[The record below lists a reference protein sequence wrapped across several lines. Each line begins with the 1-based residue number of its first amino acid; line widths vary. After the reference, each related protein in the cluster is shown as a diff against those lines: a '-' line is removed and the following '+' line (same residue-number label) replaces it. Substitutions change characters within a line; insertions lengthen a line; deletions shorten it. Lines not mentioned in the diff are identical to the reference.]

1 MNQTEPQTSTGNGEL
16 AVAVSD
22 ELSFSDS
29 AMALVTTDPTHRV
42 VQLNSARKKPVSV
55 KPTASI
61 SEAITL
67 MMTHNF
73 SQLPVMSSSR
83 AVKGIFSW
91 RSLAQK
97 VAFAKNPVSVQDAM
111 EEAVVIDS
119 NRSLF
124 EAARLVAES
133 DCVLIKDPDATI
145 SGILTS
151 YDLSVS
157 FAERSEPFLL
167 LEQIEKHIRNH
178 MGGKI
183 SLSKMREVRDSLDAG
198 KKVSGAANLSFGDYV
213 RILQK
218 QECWRKIGLPL
229 DQKLFIKKL
238 DEVRDIRNKVMH
250 FNPNGLAPE
259 DMGKLREF
267 AGLLR
272 QIQEVIK

>member
-29 AMALVTTDPTHRV
+29 ATGMVTTDPTHRV

-97 VAFAKNPVSVQDAM
+97 VAFAKNPGFVQDAM
-111 EEAVVIDS
+111 EEAVVMDS
-119 NRSLF
+119 NCSLF
-124 EAARLVAES
+124 DAARLVPES
-133 DCVLIKDPDATI
+133 DCVVMKDLDATI

-151 YDLSVS
+151 YALRASSVG
-157 FAERSEPFLL
+157 RSERFLL
-167 LEQIEKHIRNH
+167 MERFE
-178 MGGKI
+178 
-183 SLSKMREVRDSLDAG
+183 
-198 KKVSGAANLSFGDYV
+198 
-213 RILQK
+213 
-218 QECWRKIGLPL
+218 
-229 DQKLFIKKL
+229 
-238 DEVRDIRNKVMH
+238 
-250 FNPNGLAPE
+250 
-259 DMGKLREF
+259 
-267 AGLLR
+267 
-272 QIQEVIK
+272 